1 MSKFARM
8 MLSALAL
15 LACTAHA
22 QNAPSYRAV
31 KFDAQFRPHILNDVG
46 QVAGMGQDGRP
57 AIWNPDGSILQLPG
71 AASEVT
77 ITGFNNQGTVVG
89 NALIPGYS
97 LPQPVV
103 WRNGGSVERLPF
115 TGLGGYTEGINN
127 RGDIIGYMA
136 GASDTGT
143 GQVGF
148 IQWGD
153 GSTPQL
159 FDDYK
164 PQMINDHGLVL
175 GQRSDAW
182 GLRSWQDGVFG
193 DTLIGD
199 GLYISGLNNEGHM
212 SGSHAATEAY
222 WIIERDGQFDA
233 RQLWSGSTADINDAD
248 GIVGFTEWS
257 NHAMLWFDGRA
268 YVLDHLWHDAE
279 YSGWSLLNAWDINA
293 SGAILANGFGNGDAA
308 FLLSPVPEPGGAIM
322 LLAGLMLLA
331 LHRLAQRKLFARAM
345 SCSLLALLTSSA
357 YAQEAPAYRATRFD
371 GSFMPKFLN
380 DAGQVAGISQD
391 GKVVIWSPDG
401 SVVRLPG
408 VVNDL
413 SITGFNS
420 QGTVIGNGLIPG
432 FSKPQALMWRNGGA
446 MELVQIAGA
455 GGVAAGINNRGDIV
469 GYNFDPRTGNE
480 PVGFI
485 QWADGSAPQLFG
497 DYRPTIINDLGMVLG
512 NRSDEFGTRS
522 WRDGVFGDDRTPY
535 DFYARALNSEGRR
548 VGYQENA
555 YAYSLLVRGAERD
568 YRQLWSRYAF
578 DINDAG
584 SVVGE
589 TAYERAMLL
598 YQDRP
603 YVLDHLWNEE
613 PYAGWF
619 LESAWDINA
628 GGQILARGG
637 NEWDQYATFLLSPV
651 PEPAQGALLLAGLA
665 LLGSWRL
672 RSGRRSA

>member
-1 MSKFARM
+1 M

-57 AIWNPDGSILQLPG
+57 AIWNPDGSMLQLPG

-115 TGLGGYTEGINN
+115 TGLGGYAEGINN

-182 GLRSWQDGVFG
+182 GLRSWRDGVFG
-193 DTLIGD
+193 ETLIND
-199 GLYISGLNNEGHM
+199 VSISGLNNEGRM
-212 SGSHAATEAY
+212 SGTQSAMYAF
-222 WIIERDGQFDA
+222 WMIERNGQ
-233 RQLWSGSTADINDAD
+233 RELQNLWSGFASDLNDA
-248 GIVGFTEWS
+248 GNVVGFTEWS

-293 SGAILANGFGNGDAA
+293 SGAILANGFGQGDAA

-420 QGTVIGNGLIPG
+420 QGTVIGNGFIPG
-432 FSKPQALMWRNGGA
+432 FAKPQALMWRDGGA
-446 MELVQIAGA
+446 MELVSSAGP

-469 GYNFDPRTGNE
+469 GYNYEARRTGTGA
-480 PVGFI
+480 VGFI
-485 QWADGSAPQLFG
+485 QWADGRAPQLFN
-497 DYRPTIINDLGMVLG
+497 DYGPTIINDVGMVLG
-512 NRSDEFGTRS
+512 SRTDEFGVRS
-522 WRDGVFGDDRTPY
+522 WRDGVFGDDHTAY
-535 DFYARALNSEGRR
+535 DFYATALNNEGRR
-548 VGYQENA
+548 AGYQAHA
-555 YAYSLLVRGAERD
+555 YAHTLIVRGSERELQ
-568 YRQLWSRYAF
+568 QLWPGFAF

-584 SVVGE
+584 SAVGE
-589 TAYERAMLL
+589 TAYERAMLW
-598 YQDRP
+598 YQDRS
-603 YVLDHLWNEE
+603 YVLDHLWHEE

-628 GGQILARGG
+628 SGQILARGG

-651 PEPAQGALLLAGLA
+651 PEPAQGALLLAGLV
-665 LLGSWRL
+665 LLGSLRL